1 MSKTIGEKL
10 YELRKA
16 RGLTQMQASVKSGIS
31 ANTIAA
37 YEKDRVEPSLFKA
50 YWLAELYGVTLDYLV
65 GKSQYKNQE
74 EEAAA
79 LERERKRQSR
89 EKIVI
94 FQPGEQYQNVT

>member
-31 ANTIAA
+31 A

-50 YWLAELYGVTLDYLV
+50 YWLAELDGVTLDYLV